1 MYISA
6 AKTIY
11 KGTGFFVHEFDKC
24 IIYSKDSVKFLEG
37 FVHEYEAG
45 SMKIYTQGKS
55 DDSIRPLMEVF
66 IHVYNSVKGEC
77 KYSGVVEKTNFNNIE
92 VGSVSF
98 VSSVQKR
105 DNTRVNKQL
114 KYRIAFCYEDGEKR
128 KLDKPFDI
136 TMLNI
141 SAQGIYFNCD
151 EMLEVGYR
159 FPIIF
164 KETPRSVN
172 LIAEVVRR
180 EEYPRSF
187 NYGCKF
193 VDISEK
199 DMDEIFRFVLKEQ
212 IAQRR
217 KRTIF

>member
-1 MYISA
+1 M
-6 AKTIY
+6 
-11 KGTGFFVHEFDKC
+11 HEFDKC
-24 IIYSKDSVKFLEG
+24 IIYSKESVKFLEG
-37 FVHEYEAG
+37 FVHEYETG
-45 SMKIYTQGKS
+45 TMKIYMQGKS
-55 DDSIRPLMEVF
+55 DDSIRPSME
-66 IHVYNSVKGEC
+66 IYINVYNSVKGEC
-77 KYSGVVEKTNFNNIE
+77 KFVGVVEKTNFNNIE
-92 VGSVSF
+92 IADVIF

-114 KYRIAFCYEDGEKR
+114 KYKISSFYEDGEKH
-128 KLDKPFDI
+128 KLDKPIDI

-151 EMLEVGYR
+151 EMLVVGYR
-159 FPIIF
+159 FPINF
-164 KETPRSVN
+164 KEMTRPIN
-172 LIAEVVRR
+172 LIAEIVRI

-187 NYGCKF
+187 NYGCIF